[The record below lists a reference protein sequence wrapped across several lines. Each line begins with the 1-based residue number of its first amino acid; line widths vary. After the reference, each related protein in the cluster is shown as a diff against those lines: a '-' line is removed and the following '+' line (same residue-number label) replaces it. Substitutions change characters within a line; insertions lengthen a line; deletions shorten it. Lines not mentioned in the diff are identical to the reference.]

1 MKVGHDSGRI
11 LVVEDDRS
19 IALGLRMNLEAE
31 GYDVAL
37 AEDGAAGLARARAEK
52 FDLVILDVMLPKMNG
67 LEVVRALRADAT
79 SAQILML
86 SARSAEM
93 DKVMGLELGADD
105 YVTKPF
111 GLAELLARVRV
122 ALRRRDRRPGEMI
135 AFGDV
140 VVDRSTREVKRSGA
154 LVDLTATE
162 FDMMFALI
170 DAKGAVLSRDQIFE
184 KVWGSNHHGTP
195 RTIDN
200 FVAQLR
206 SKLERDP
213 AEPRHFVTVRGVGYR
228 FVP

>member
-1 MKVGHDSGRI
+1 MRSGHDAGRI

-19 IALGLRMNLEAE
+19 IALGLRMSLEAE
-31 GYDVAL
+31 GYAVTL
-37 AEDGAAGLARARAEK
+37 AEDGVAGLTRARAEP
-52 FDLVILDVMLPKMNG
+52 FDLIILDVMLPKMNG
-67 LEVVRALRADAT
+67 LEVVRALRADA
-79 SAQILML
+79 ANVQVLML

-122 ALRRRDRRPGEMI
+122 ALRRRNRKPGEMI

-140 VVDRSTREVKRSGA
+140 VVDRSTREVKRNDV

-162 FDMMFALI
+162 FDVMFALI
-170 DAKGAVLSRDQIFE
+170 DVKGAVLSREQIFE
-184 KVWGSNHHGTP
+184 RVWGENHHGTP

>member
-140 VVDRSTREVKRSGA
+140 VVDRSTREVKRAGA